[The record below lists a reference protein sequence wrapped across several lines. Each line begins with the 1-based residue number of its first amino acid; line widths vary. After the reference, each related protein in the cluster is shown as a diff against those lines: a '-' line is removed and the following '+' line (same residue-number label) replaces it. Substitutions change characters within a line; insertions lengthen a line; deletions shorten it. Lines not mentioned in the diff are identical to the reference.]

1 MLDLWQPKRAVLQAC
16 REGEAMS
23 DEDAGGCFGCF
34 VFLLLLP
41 FPLVLL
47 YWVWDWALKEMGL
60 L

>member
-1 MLDLWQPKRAVLQAC
+1 
-16 REGEAMS
+16 MS